1 MQKKQDLR
9 FGVTLA
15 FESDTKKHELSEKMK
30 EVYNILCNGRKIY
43 SNLSEEEYFNI
54 MEDLAA
60 EFYQTGSP
68 NPNEIKTE
76 IIGE

>member
-1 MQKKQDLR
+1 M
-9 FGVTLA
+9 TLE
-15 FESDTKKHELSEKMK
+15 FELDTKKHELSEKMK

-43 SNLSEEEYFNI
+43 SNLSEEEYFDI
-54 MEDLAA
+54 MEDLAT

-68 NPNEIKTE
+68 NPNEIETE

>member
-1 MQKKQDLR
+1 M
-9 FGVTLA
+9 TLA

-43 SNLSEEEYFNI
+43 SNLSEEEYFDI
-54 MEDLAA
+54 MEDLAT
-60 EFYQTGSP
+60 EFYHTGSP
-68 NPNEIKTE
+68 NPNEIETE

>member
-1 MQKKQDLR
+1 M
-9 FGVTLA
+9 TLA

-43 SNLSEEEYFNI
+43 SNLSEEEYFNV
-54 MEDLAA
+54 MEDLAD

-68 NPNEIKTE
+68 NPNEIETE
-76 IIGE
+76 ITGE

>member
-1 MQKKQDLR
+1 MR

-15 FESDTKKHELSEKMK
+15 FESGTKKHELFEKMK

-43 SNLSEEEYFNI
+43 SNLSEEEYFDI
-54 MEDLAA
+54 MEDLAT

-68 NPNEIKTE
+68 NPNEIETE

>member
-1 MQKKQDLR
+1 M
-9 FGVTLA
+9 TLE
-15 FESDTKKHELSEKMK
+15 FELDTKKHELSEKMK

-43 SNLSEEEYFNI
+43 SNLSEEEYFDI
-54 MEDLAA
+54 MEDLAS

-68 NPNEIKTE
+68 NPNEIETE

>member
-1 MQKKQDLR
+1 M
-9 FGVTLA
+9 TLA

-43 SNLSEEEYFNI
+43 SNLSEEEYFNV
-54 MEDLAA
+54 MEDLAD

-68 NPNEIKTE
+68 NPNEIETE

>member
-1 MQKKQDLR
+1 M
-9 FGVTLA
+9 TLA

-54 MEDLAA
+54 MEDLAS

-68 NPNEIKTE
+68 NPNEIETE
-76 IIGE
+76 ITEE

>member
-1 MQKKQDLR
+1 
-9 FGVTLA
+9 VTLA

-43 SNLSEEEYFNI
+43 SNLSEEEYFNV
-54 MEDLAA
+54 MEDLAD

-68 NPNEIKTE
+68 NPNEIETE
-76 IIGE
+76 ITEE

>member
-1 MQKKQDLR
+1 M
-9 FGVTLA
+9 TLA

-43 SNLSEEEYFNI
+43 SNLSEEEYFNV
-54 MEDLAA
+54 MEDLAS

-68 NPNEIKTE
+68 NPNEIETE

>member
-1 MQKKQDLR
+1 M
-9 FGVTLA
+9 TLA
-15 FESDTKKHELSEKMK
+15 FESGTKKHELFEKMK

-43 SNLSEEEYFNI
+43 SNLSEEEYFDI
-54 MEDLAA
+54 MEDLAT

-68 NPNEIKTE
+68 NPNEIETE